1 MTTKLP
7 NSPPPKRVFSKGGK
21 DNCGGAMPIL
31 KANKQSINARLS
43 IEKNTDT
50 TAIAYTPTLEDYRQW
65 YLFQKEARE
74 RLIEKLKK
82 IENLSRYAWVQVRN
96 KPEEAEELFKMIFT
110 ESK

>member
-21 DNCGGAMPIL
+21 DNCGGTMPIL
-31 KANKQSINARLS
+31 KANKQSIDVRLGM
-43 IEKNTDT
+43 EKKID
-50 TAIAYTPTLEDYRQW
+50 TPTLEDYRQW
-65 YLFQKEARE
+65 YLFQKEERE

-82 IENLSRYAWVQVRN
+82 IENLSRYAWIQVRN